1 MVFHSEKKDN
11 NHDQRK
17 DKECEGPSLR
27 EANGKE
33 ERGLHLQ
40 HQLAEI
46 AQDLGAGEDKSHQN
60 CMLGGP
66 LDLEGRECE
75 LLAAPDRELA
85 SKQQP
90 DTTIGMQL

>member
-1 MVFHSEKKDN
+1 MQWLKWS
-11 NHDQRK
+11 
-17 DKECEGPSLR
+17 SLR
-27 EANGKE
+27 G
-33 ERGLHLQ
+33 RRLQ
-40 HQLAEI
+40 LKHQLAEI

-75 LLAAPDRELA
+75 LWAPPDRELA

-90 DTTIGMQL
+90 DTTIGMQLCNFGIIAAPGTPRIKE

>member
-1 MVFHSEKKDN
+1 M
-11 NHDQRK
+11 
-17 DKECEGPSLR
+17 R
-27 EANGKE
+27 EANVKE
-33 ERGLHLQ
+33 ERDLHLQ

-46 AQDLGAGEDKSHQN
+46 GQYLGAGEDKSYQN

-85 SKQQP
+85 SKQQT
-90 DTTIGMQL
+90 DTTIGMQLCSFGIIAAPRESQNYRIVF

>member
-1 MVFHSEKKDN
+1 M
-11 NHDQRK
+11 
-17 DKECEGPSLR
+17 R
-27 EANGKE
+27 EANVKE
-33 ERGLHLQ
+33 ERELHLQ

-46 AQDLGAGEDKSHQN
+46 GQYLGAGEDKSYQN